1 MRLHRQ
7 AVRWLA
13 ENHTQDKQKARVAG
27 PVWTEGGKLS
37 GSQLQV
43 RDHGQRIAPRK
54 MRLA

>member
-1 MRLHRQ
+1 MHRQ